1 MLHKLSKMLISLFSL
16 QLQKCIQ
23 LDEKLKEMDREIA
36 VNPQFVQ
43 KVKITTVQIHIKNT
57 KNKT

>member
-43 KVKITTVQIHIKNT
+43 KVCKNNNST
-57 KNKT
+57 NTHKKQKK